1 MEKKAVVEKG
11 VTPSIA
17 SGKKSTFIKNGNA
30 FYKGEK
36 DQITDAEAKLEAA
49 MASEYNK
56 LKDV

>member
-1 MEKKAVVEKG
+1 MEKKAVIEKG
-11 VTPSIA
+11 KTPSIV
-17 SGKKSTFIKNGNA
+17 SGNKSTFIKNGNA
-30 FYKGEK
+30 FTNGEE

>member
-1 MEKKAVVEKG
+1 MEKKAVIEKG
-11 VTPSIA
+11 STPSIE
-17 SGKKSTFIKNGNA
+17 SGKRSTFIKNGNA
-30 FYKGEK
+30 FSKGEK

>member
-1 MEKKAVVEKG
+1 MEKKAVIEKG
-11 VTPSIA
+11 STPSIE
-17 SGKKSTFIKNGNA
+17 SGKRSTFIKHGNA
-30 FYKGEK
+30 FSKGEK

>member
-1 MEKKAVVEKG
+1 MEKKAVIEKG
-11 VTPSIA
+11 KTPSIV
-17 SGKKSTFIKNGNA
+17 SGNKSTFIKNGNA
-30 FYKGEK
+30 FTKGEE